1 MRNFQERVKELQ
13 SRPGLGGCLL
23 LVDLAGNLS
32 STNML
37 LLKFFCPFLVS
48 LLKPFQCHSSCPLEK
63 GLCPF
68 VAIAGADYDKRD
80 LDTET
85 TAQERKESIAINK
98 SLLALK
104 ECFRFK
110 SFAHLVLELVA
121 KNMSIKI

>member
-23 LVDLAGNLS
+23 LVDLAGNLF

-37 LLKFFCPFLVS
+37 LLKFCFPFLVS
-48 LLKPFQCHSSCPLEK
+48 FLKPFQCHPSCPEI

-68 VAIAGADYDKRD
+68 VSFAGADYDKRD

-110 SFAHLVLELVA
+110 SFPPLVKVE
-121 KNMSIKI
+121 NF